1 MDRSYDLDL
10 FEISMKKN
18 KKTGA
23 KAAADARAA
32 LSLSAP
38 SPPLKPASS
47 APSAPL
53 AISQEAIISLERE
66 LDQGASIQALRRFN
80 DNLRALASLEGGRD
94 VWRPRLKKVM
104 HLLAHNL
111 ESFNPA
117 FAACVLQVQ
126 LSIGATDYEKRDA
139 ALKLLTRPLAGE
151 YGMHAAA
158 AAQGPTHREL
168 FQAFYED
175 LLKEPL
181 AAALAADAAP
191 AVSADLLDRMMRDIL
206 GEGAE
211 RALSEGGEAD
221 RKAAADAVDR
231 AAYALGYNLAIE
243 YLADYEKTWMLD
255 SFRALDGA
263 LGLGLGE
270 WAFLEVHAEGE
281 AEHAAIGHAATA
293 ALVDAPRAFLLR
305 AAMRDH
311 DADFAGFY
319 NALADV
325 LEQ

>member
-1 MDRSYDLDL
+1 
-10 FEISMKKN
+10 
-18 KKTGA
+18 
-23 KAAADARAA
+23 
-32 LSLSAP
+32 
-38 SPPLKPASS
+38 
-47 APSAPL
+47 
-53 AISQEAIISLERE
+53 
-66 LDQGASIQALRRFN
+66 
-80 DNLRALASLEGGRD
+80 
-94 VWRPRLKKVM
+94 M

-139 ALKLLTRPLAGE
+139 ALKLLIRPLAGE
-151 YGMHAAA
+151 YGMRSDDVFSAR
-158 AAQGPTHREL
+158 QGPTHREL
-168 FQAFYED
+168 FQSFYED
-175 LLKEPL
+175 LLQEPL
-181 AAALAADAAP
+181 GAALAEDASPRA
-191 AVSADLLDRMMRDIL
+191 SADLLGRMMRDIL

-211 RALSEGGEAD
+211 RALSAEKAGAEAD
-221 RKAAADAVDR
+221 SVDR

-255 SFRALDGA
+255 SFRALDEG
-263 LGLGLGE
+263 LGLGLKQ

-311 DADFAGFY
+311 DADFARFY
-319 NALADV
+319 NVLADV
-325 LEQ
+325 LE

>member
-1 MDRSYDLDL
+1 
-10 FEISMKKN
+10 
-18 KKTGA
+18 
-23 KAAADARAA
+23 
-32 LSLSAP
+32 
-38 SPPLKPASS
+38 
-47 APSAPL
+47 
-53 AISQEAIISLERE
+53 
-66 LDQGASIQALRRFN
+66 
-80 DNLRALASLEGGRD
+80 
-94 VWRPRLKKVM
+94 M

-139 ALKLLTRPLAGE
+139 ALKLLIRPLAGE

-158 AAQGPTHREL
+158 REQGPTHREL

-191 AVSADLLDRMMRDIL
+191 RVSADLLDRMMRDIL

-211 RALSEGGEAD
+211 RALSLAAGNGGGEVKKA
-221 RKAAADAVDR
+221 AAADAVDR

-255 SFRALDGA
+255 SFRALDA
-263 LGLGLGE
+263 DLGLGLGE

-311 DADFAGFY
+311 DADFARFY